1 MARELEPNE
10 AELYN
15 YIMETV
21 VGNQIT
27 LEGFETIVAL
37 VKKEFKK
44 KIIL

>member
-1 MARELEPNE
+1 MARELESNE

>member
-1 MARELEPNE
+1 MAREMEPNE
-10 AELYN
+10 MELYN

-21 VGNQIT
+21 IGNQIT
-27 LEGFETIVAL
+27 LEGFETVVAM